1 VNDVSTQAL
10 REAIL
15 DAFKD
20 SRRIDKA
27 HYESRPVVERALN
40 WLAYTSYRVAMKL
53 LTVGG
58 YD

>member
-1 VNDVSTQAL
+1 L

-15 DAFKD
+15 DAFRD
-20 SRRIDKA
+20 SRRIDEA
-27 HYESRPVVERALN
+27 HYESRPAGERALN
-40 WLAYTSYRVAMKL
+40 WLAYTSYRLAMKL